1 MSSQAKLVM
10 ARSVA
15 PAEPVS
21 PLSRT
26 PDRPAE
32 ISMTSDKSSRARRRP
47 VTVGDRFFRD
57 MVASMRNGVL
67 AVTRDGGV
75 AVMNDEA
82 YRIFGLTPDS
92 EDIGRPYA
100 EVLRVHP
107 DMVRVIASAFELSHL
122 PNRVE
127 LRLKS
132 TGRVIGYTL
141 AHIRDED
148 GEVAGAALFFKDLT
162 RVEQLEERE
171 RLRDRLAAL
180 GEMAAAMAHELKN
193 PLAGIEVMAGLL
205 RRKVSD
211 SPDAQ
216 SIINDIINE
225 AKMAN
230 STVVEMLDY
239 VRPVR
244 LERGRTAL
252 GPVLQTAVSMAESK
266 AKRGEIQMEVAVPD
280 DLPPIQG
287 DEHQLC
293 QVFTN
298 LVINAF
304 EALGGT
310 GRVRI
315 SATTGLMEGEHAAEG
330 ALAAEAPVHVPTV
343 VIQVADDG
351 PGIPPE
357 LTDRVFNA
365 FFTTK
370 AQGSGLGLAIVRKII
385 DAHDGRIDVTTAPA
399 QGTTFT
405 VTLPVCAEEWFQ

>member
-1 MSSQAKLVM
+1 MRSP
-10 ARSVA
+10 ARSERPSGETSVRAQVA
-15 PAEPVS
+15 
-21 PLSRT
+21 
-26 PDRPAE
+26 
-32 ISMTSDKSSRARRRP
+32 
-47 VTVGDRFFRD
+47 TVGDRFFRD

-67 AVTRDGGV
+67 AVTREGV
-75 AVMNDEA
+75 IAVMNDEA
-82 YRIFGLTPDS
+82 YRIFGLSPSTA
-92 EDIGRPYA
+92 DIGRQYA
-100 EVLRVHP
+100 DVLRIHP
-107 DMVRVIASAFELSHL
+107 DVVRVIAGAFELNHL

-132 TGRVIGYTL
+132 TGKVIGYTL
-141 AHIRDED
+141 SRIRDEA
-148 GEVAGAALFFKDLT
+148 GEVSGAALFFKDLT

-205 RRKVSD
+205 RRKLGE

-216 SIINDIINE
+216 SIIADIINE

-244 LERGRTAL
+244 LERGRTAIA
-252 GPVLQTAVSMAESK
+252 PVLHTAVSMAESK
-266 AKRGEIQMEVAVPD
+266 AKRGEVGVKLAVPE
-280 DLPPIQG
+280 DLPLIQG

-310 GRVRI
+310 GQLRI
-315 SATTGLMEGEHAAEG
+315 SAWAGTMEADHGHRSEG
-330 ALAAEAPVHVPTV
+330 PGNVPTLIV
-343 VIQVADDG
+343 EIADDG
-351 PGIPPE
+351 PGIPAE
-357 LTDRVFNA
+357 LKDRVFNA

-385 DAHDGRIDVTTAPA
+385 DAHDGRIDVASTAG
-399 QGTTFT
+399 QGTRFT
-405 VTLPVCAEEWFQ
+405 VTLPVSAASDEWFQ

>member
-1 MSSQAKLVM
+1 MPSQA
-10 ARSVA
+10 RSSDRLGAVPADVRPTRPKPVRRASGEDSSA
-15 PAEPVS
+15 PA
-21 PLSRT
+21 
-26 PDRPAE
+26 
-32 ISMTSDKSSRARRRP
+32 
-47 VTVGDRFFRD
+47 VGDRFFRD
-57 MVASMRNGVL
+57 MVNSMRNGVL
-67 AVTRDGGV
+67 AVTREGTL

-82 YRIFGLTPDS
+82 YRIFGLTAAPA
-92 EDIGRPYA
+92 DIGSSYA
-100 EVLRVHP
+100 DVLRIHH
-107 DMVRVIASAFELSHL
+107 DIVRVIASAFELSHL

-127 LRLKS
+127 LRLKA
-132 TGRVIGYTL
+132 TGKVIGYTL
-141 AHIRDED
+141 SLISGDD
-148 GEVAGAALFFKDLT
+148 GETCGAALFFKDLT

-205 RRKVSD
+205 RRKVAD

-216 SIINDIINE
+216 SIIADIISE

-244 LERGRTAL
+244 LERNRTAIAQ
-252 GPVLQTAVSMAESK
+252 VLHTAVSMAESK
-266 AKRGEIQMEVAVPD
+266 AQRGYVSVELVLPE
-280 DLPPIQG
+280 DLPLIQG

-304 EALGGT
+304 EALGGN
-310 GRVRI
+310 GHIRI
-315 SATTGLMEGEHAAEG
+315 SAAPGTMED
-330 ALAAEAPVHVPTV
+330 EAVPKGDAPSQIPTV
-343 VIQVADDG
+343 VIEVQDDG
-351 PGIPPE
+351 PGIPGD
-357 LTDRVFNA
+357 LKDRVFNA

-385 DAHDGRIDVTTAPA
+385 DAHDGRIDVSSATD
-399 QGTTFT
+399 QGTRFT
-405 VTLPVCAEEWFQ
+405 VTLPVSAAEEWFQ

>member
-1 MSSQAKLVM
+1 L
-10 ARSVA
+10 
-15 PAEPVS
+15 
-21 PLSRT
+21 
-26 PDRPAE
+26 
-32 ISMTSDKSSRARRRP
+32 ARREDDRSP
-47 VTVGDRFFRD
+47 SGHFLDPPEHLDSLMAHQARTRRLPEEAADGGPMAVTVGDRFFRD

-67 AVTRDGGV
+67 AVTRDGAI
-75 AVMNDEA
+75 AVMNPEA
-82 YRIFGLTPDS
+82 YRIFGLAPNPA
-92 EDIGRPYA
+92 DIGRPYA
-100 EVLRVHP
+100 DVLRVHP
-107 DMVRVIASAFELSHL
+107 DMVRVMASAFELSHL

-141 AHIRDED
+141 SLIKGDA
-148 GEVAGAALFFKDLT
+148 GEIAGAALFFKDLT

-205 RRKVSD
+205 RRKVGD

-216 SIINDIINE
+216 SIIADIISE

-244 LERGRTAL
+244 LERGRTAIAQ
-252 GPVLQTAVSMAESK
+252 VLHTAVSMAESK
-266 AKRGEIQMEVAVPD
+266 ARRGDVDVELAVPE
-280 DLPPIQG
+280 DLPAIQG

-304 EALGGT
+304 EAMNGQ
-310 GRVRI
+310 GRIRI
-315 SATTGLMEGEHAAEG
+315 SAWGGSVEQEPTPRGEGLAS
-330 ALAAEAPVHVPTV
+330 VPMLIV
-343 VIQVADDG
+343 EIADNG
-351 PGIPPE
+351 PGIPEE
-357 LTDRVFNA
+357 LKDRVFNA

-385 DAHDGRIDVTTAPA
+385 DAHDGRIDVTSAA
-399 QGTTFT
+399 GQGTRFV
-405 VTLPVCAEEWFQ
+405 VTLPVSAGDEWFQ

>member
-1 MSSQAKLVM
+1 M
-10 ARSVA
+10 ARSA
-15 PAEPVS
+15 KLSPARPAVPDGDGE
-21 PLSRT
+21 SRT
-26 PDRPAE
+26 A
-32 ISMTSDKSSRARRRP
+32 SRQARRQ
-47 VTVGDRFFRD
+47 VAWTVGDRFFRD

-82 YRIFGLTPDS
+82 YRIFGLVPDVA
-92 EDIGRPYA
+92 DIGRPFA
-100 EVLRVHP
+100 DVLRVHP
-107 DMVRVIASAFELSHL
+107 DMVRVISSAFELSHL

-141 AHIRDED
+141 AHIRDEI
-148 GEVAGAALFFKDLT
+148 GEVIGAALFFKDLT
-162 RVEQLEERE
+162 HVEQLEERE

-211 SPDAQ
+211 IPDAQ
-216 SIINDIINE
+216 AIINDIINE

-230 STVVEMLDY
+230 STVMEMLDY

-266 AKRGEIQMEVAVPD
+266 AQRGDIAVAVVVPD

-304 EALGGT
+304 EALAGA

-315 SATTGLMEGEHAAEG
+315 TASTGITESEQASDL
-330 ALAAEAPVHVPTV
+330 PVPVPTV
-343 VIQVADDG
+343 IIQVADDG

-385 DAHDGRIDVTTAPA
+385 DAHDGRIDVTTAPD

>member
-1 MSSQAKLVM
+1 MVRSAKLS
-10 ARSVA
+10 AA
-15 PAEPVS
+15 PPAMPVGEGET
-21 PLSRT
+21 RAA
-26 PDRPAE
+26 RPAP
-32 ISMTSDKSSRARRRP
+32 RRL
-47 VTVGDRFFRD
+47 VATTVGDRFFRD

-67 AVTRDGGV
+67 AVTRDGAV

-82 YRIFGLTPDS
+82 YRIFGLSPDPG
-92 EDIGRPYA
+92 DIGRPFA
-100 EVLRVHP
+100 DVLRSHP
-107 DMVRVIASAFELSHL
+107 DMVRVITSAFELSHL

-141 AHIRDED
+141 AHIRDEG
-148 GEVAGAALFFKDLT
+148 GEVTGAALFFKDLT

-205 RRKVSD
+205 RRKVTEI
-211 SPDAQ
+211 PDAQ
-216 SIINDIINE
+216 TIINDIINE

-266 AKRGEIQMEVAVPD
+266 AQRGDIAVELVVPD

-304 EALGGT
+304 EALAGA

-315 SATTGLMEGEHAAEG
+315 TAATGIAEGEQTSD
-330 ALAAEAPVHVPTV
+330 LPVPVPTV
-343 VIQVADDG
+343 VIQVVDDG

-385 DAHDGRIDVTTAPA
+385 DAHDGRIDVTTAPD

-405 VTLPVCAEEWFQ
+405 VTLPVGAEEWFQ

>member
-1 MSSQAKLVM
+1 M
-10 ARSVA
+10 ARSA
-15 PAEPVS
+15 KLSTAGPALPADGGEP
-21 PLSRT
+21 
-26 PDRPAE
+26 RPA
-32 ISMTSDKSSRARRRP
+32 ARPARRP
-47 VTVGDRFFRD
+47 VAARVGDRFFRD

-67 AVTRDGGV
+67 AVTRDGAV

-82 YRIFGLTPDS
+82 YRIFGLRPDLD
-92 EDIGRPYA
+92 DIGRPWVD
-100 EVLRVHP
+100 VLRSHP

-141 AHIRDED
+141 AHIRDEI
-148 GEVAGAALFFKDLT
+148 GEVTGAALFFKDLT
-162 RVEQLEERE
+162 HVEQLEERE

-205 RRKVSD
+205 RRKVHD
-211 SPDAQ
+211 IPDAQ
-216 SIINDIINE
+216 AIITDIINE

-266 AKRGEIQMEVAVPD
+266 AQRGDIAVEVVVPG

-287 DEHQLC
+287 DEYQLC

-304 EALGGT
+304 EALAGA

-315 SATTGLMEGEHAAEG
+315 TAASGVTEGEHTSD
-330 ALAAEAPVHVPTV
+330 LPVPVPTV

-385 DAHDGRIDVTTAPA
+385 DAHDGRIDVTTAPD

>member
-1 MSSQAKLVM
+1 MPSQARSSDRLGAVPADVRP
-10 ARSVA
+10 ARPKPVRRASAEESSA
-15 PAEPVS
+15 PA
-21 PLSRT
+21 
-26 PDRPAE
+26 
-32 ISMTSDKSSRARRRP
+32 
-47 VTVGDRFFRD
+47 VGDRFFRD
-57 MVASMRNGVL
+57 MVNSMRNGVL
-67 AVTRDGGV
+67 AVTRDGTL

-82 YRIFGLTPDS
+82 YRIFGLTPTPV
-92 EDIGRPYA
+92 DIGSPYA
-100 EVLRVHP
+100 DVLRIHH
-107 DMVRVIASAFELSHL
+107 DIVRVIASAFELSHL

-127 LRLKS
+127 LRLKA
-132 TGRVIGYTL
+132 TGKVIGYTL
-141 AHIRDED
+141 SLISDDD
-148 GEVAGAALFFKDLT
+148 GGTCGAALFFKDLT

-205 RRKVSD
+205 RRKVPD

-216 SIINDIINE
+216 SIIADIISE

-244 LERGRTAL
+244 LERGRTAIAQ
-252 GPVLQTAVSMAESK
+252 VLHTAVSMAENK
-266 AKRGEIQMEVAVPD
+266 AQRGYVSVELVLPE
-280 DLPPIQG
+280 DLPMIQG

-304 EALGGT
+304 EALGGK
-310 GRVRI
+310 GHIRI
-315 SATTGLMEGEHAAEG
+315 SAATGTIED
-330 ALAAEAPVHVPTV
+330 EAVPKGDAPSQIPTV
-343 VIQVADDG
+343 VIDVQDDG
-351 PGIPPE
+351 PGIPGD
-357 LTDRVFNA
+357 LKDRVFNA

-385 DAHDGRIDVTTAPA
+385 DAHDGRIDVSSAPD
-399 QGTTFT
+399 QGTRFT
-405 VTLPVCAEEWFQ
+405 VTLPISAAEEWFQ

>member
-1 MSSQAKLVM
+1 M
-10 ARSVA
+10 AQHARNRRLPEEA
-15 PAEPVS
+15 ADGGPA
-21 PLSRT
+21 
-26 PDRPAE
+26 A
-32 ISMTSDKSSRARRRP
+32 
-47 VTVGDRFFRD
+47 VTVGDRFVRD

-67 AVTRDGGV
+67 AVTRDGAI
-75 AVMNDEA
+75 AVMNPEA
-82 YRIFGLTPDS
+82 YRIFGLVPNPA
-92 EDIGRPYA
+92 DIGRAYA
-100 EVLRVHP
+100 DVLRMHP
-107 DMVRVIASAFELSHL
+107 DMVRVMVSAFELSHL

-141 AHIRDED
+141 SLIRDEA
-148 GEVAGAALFFKDLT
+148 GEIAGAALFFKDLT

-205 RRKVSD
+205 RRKVGD

-216 SIINDIINE
+216 SIIADIISE

-244 LERGRTAL
+244 LERGRTAIAQ
-252 GPVLQTAVSMAESK
+252 VLHTAVSMAESK
-266 AKRGEIQMEVAVPD
+266 ARRGDVEVELAVPE
-280 DLPPIQG
+280 DLPAIQG
-287 DEHQLC
+287 DEYQLC

-304 EALGGT
+304 EAMNGQ
-310 GRVRI
+310 GRIRI
-315 SATTGLMEGEHAAEG
+315 SAWAGTVEQEHTQRGDGLAS
-330 ALAAEAPVHVPTV
+330 VPMLIV
-343 VIQVADDG
+343 EIADDG
-351 PGIPPE
+351 PGIPDD
-357 LTDRVFNA
+357 LKDRVFNA

-385 DAHDGRIDVTTAPA
+385 DAHDGRIDVTSSSG
-399 QGTTFT
+399 QGTRFT
-405 VTLPVCAEEWFQ
+405 VTLPVSAGDEWFQ

>member
-1 MSSQAKLVM
+1 MAATAKLSTGR
-10 ARSVA
+10 ALKGGETRSGRPRRQPVA
-15 PAEPVS
+15 
-21 PLSRT
+21 T
-26 PDRPAE
+26 
-32 ISMTSDKSSRARRRP
+32 
-47 VTVGDRFFRD
+47 TVGDRFFRD

-67 AVTRDGGV
+67 AVTREGAV

-82 YRIFGLTPDS
+82 YRIFGLTPDAG
-92 EDIGRPYA
+92 DIDRPFA
-100 EVLRVHP
+100 DVLRSHP
-107 DMVRVIASAFELSHL
+107 EMVRVIASAFELSHL

-141 AHIRDED
+141 AHIRDEA
-148 GEVAGAALFFKDLT
+148 GEVTGAALFFKDLT

-211 SPDAQ
+211 IPDAQ
-216 SIINDIINE
+216 AIITDIINE

-266 AKRGEIQMEVAVPD
+266 APRGDVVVEVLVPD

-304 EALGGT
+304 EALSGS

-315 SATTGLMEGEHAAEG
+315 QAATGVMDSEHT
-330 ALAAEAPVHVPTV
+330 AEAPVPVPTV

-385 DAHDGRIDVTTAPA
+385 DAHDGRIDVTTARN
-399 QGTTFT
+399 QGTTFM

>member
-1 MSSQAKLVM
+1 MVRSAKLS
-10 ARSVA
+10 AA
-15 PAEPVS
+15 PPAMPVGEGET
-21 PLSRT
+21 RAA
-26 PDRPAE
+26 RPAP
-32 ISMTSDKSSRARRRP
+32 RRL
-47 VTVGDRFFRD
+47 VATTVGDRFFRD

-67 AVTRDGGV
+67 AVTRDGAV

-82 YRIFGLTPDS
+82 YRIFGLSPDPG
-92 EDIGRPYA
+92 DIGRPFA
-100 EVLRVHP
+100 DVLRSHP
-107 DMVRVIASAFELSHL
+107 DMVRVITSAFELSHL

-141 AHIRDED
+141 AHIRDEG
-148 GEVAGAALFFKDLT
+148 GEVTGAALFFKDLT

-205 RRKVSD
+205 RRKVTEI
-211 SPDAQ
+211 PDAQ
-216 SIINDIINE
+216 TIINDIINE

-266 AKRGEIQMEVAVPD
+266 AQRGDIAVELVVPD

-304 EALGGT
+304 EALAGA

-315 SATTGLMEGEHAAEG
+315 TAATGIAEGEQTSD
-330 ALAAEAPVHVPTV
+330 LPVPVPTV
-343 VIQVADDG
+343 VIQVVDDG

-385 DAHDGRIDVTTAPA
+385 DAHDGRIDVTTAPD

>member
-1 MSSQAKLVM
+1 MASAARIPSVRTPSS
-10 ARSVA
+10 RPRRPSVA
-15 PAEPVS
+15 
-21 PLSRT
+21 
-26 PDRPAE
+26 
-32 ISMTSDKSSRARRRP
+32 SD
-47 VTVGDRFFRD
+47 VGDRFFRD

-67 AVTRDGGV
+67 AVTRDGAV

-82 YRIFGLTPDS
+82 YRIFGLTPDGA
-92 EDIGRPYA
+92 DIGRAYA
-100 EVLRVHP
+100 DVLRTHP
-107 DMVRVIASAFELSHL
+107 DMVRVIASTFELSHP
-122 PNRVE
+122 PNRQE

-141 AHIRDED
+141 AHIRDEA
-148 GEVAGAALFFKDLT
+148 GEVTGAALFFKDLT

-205 RRKVSD
+205 RRKVQD
-211 SPDAQ
+211 VPDAQ

-244 LERGRTAL
+244 LERGRTAI
-252 GPVLQTAVSMAESK
+252 GPVLQTSASMAESK
-266 AKRGEIQMEVAVPD
+266 ASRGGTEVVVEVPD

-298 LVINAF
+298 LIINAF
-304 EALGGT
+304 EALNGT
-310 GRVRI
+310 GRVVV
-315 SATTGLMEGEHAAEG
+315 SATTGVMEGEHPAE
-330 ALAAEAPVHVPTV
+330 APDAPVHVPTV

-385 DAHDGRIDVTTAPA
+385 DAHDGRIDVTTAA
-399 QGTTFT
+399 GRGTTFT

>member
-1 MSSQAKLVM
+1 MVRSAKLST
-10 ARSVA
+10 A
-15 PAEPVS
+15 
-21 PLSRT
+21 
-26 PDRPAE
+26 RPAVPDGDGE
-32 ISMTSDKSSRARRRP
+32 PRTASRLARRP
-47 VTVGDRFFRD
+47 VATTVGDRFFRD
-57 MVASMRNGVL
+57 LVASRRNGVL
-67 AVTRDGGV
+67 AVTRDGAV

-82 YRIFGLTPDS
+82 YRIFGLSPDV
-92 EDIGRPYA
+92 EDIGRPFA
-100 EVLRVHP
+100 DVLRSHP
-107 DMVRVIASAFELSHL
+107 DMVRVITSAFELSHL

-141 AHIRDED
+141 AHIRDEG
-148 GEVAGAALFFKDLT
+148 GEVTGAALFFKDLT

-205 RRKVSD
+205 RRKVTD
-211 SPDAQ
+211 IPDAQ
-216 SIINDIINE
+216 AIINDIINE

-266 AKRGEIQMEVAVPD
+266 AQRGDIAVEVLVPE

-304 EALGGT
+304 EALAGA

-315 SATTGLMEGEHAAEG
+315 TAATGITEGGHTSEH
-330 ALAAEAPVHVPTV
+330 PVPVPTV

-385 DAHDGRIDVTTAPA
+385 DAHDGRIDVTTAPD